1 MTSHTKRLEG
11 QEEHGFPAMTISQQ
25 SAQTAQSQSS
35 GMGEEES
42 GAQSRPAHSL
52 SLRGKEAPRHSLSAG
67 HIPISAKM
75 SVTSDDLLRADE
87 PSGRS
92 VLVAEDAM
100 DSQVPAAQV
109 IDAFELLE
117 KDLAELE
124 SACSGL
130 GASEQQS
137 HEGSCVAIDAIGEAQ
152 PDSQQSESA
161 APDADLPNAISR
173 VSESHSAQSP
183 VNDPSSQILS
193 HFSQKEF
200 STMNAQ
206 TQLQQEHANTD
217 AVIARASI
225 EPVVPAFQSP
235 EVETDG
241 VLHDVQS
248 TLDSLAGMA
257 HGLSQQKLEL
267 VNMREGLEERRVQAL
282 ERERQLVEREE
293 RLYQQEQRLQ
303 EEKQSIERVAEQN
316 AAILAE
322 RSSALQALAESVES
336 RDRATVKRAEAL
348 QQEQQSIER
357 QLNQVRARALELD
370 DRELSLQRQGADL
383 AARFKQLLDAKERF
397 GAIVKGFNETV
408 RFNTTYS
415 AISKSVGTVAEES

>member
-1 MTSHTKRLEG
+1 MTSHAKRLEE
-11 QEEHGFPAMTISQQ
+11 QEEHGFSAMTISQQ
-25 SAQTAQSQSS
+25 STQTAMSQLSDMDGEQGSTQS
-35 GMGEEES
+35 G
-42 GAQSRPAHSL
+42 PAHFL
-52 SLRGKEAPRHSLSAG
+52 SLR
-67 HIPISAKM
+67 AK
-75 SVTSDDLLRADE
+75 DA
-87 PSGRS
+87 SGAA
-92 VLVAEDAM
+92 LGDAEHQA
-100 DSQVPAAQV
+100 PAAQV
-109 IDAFELLE
+109 IDAFEMLE

-130 GASEQQS
+130 GASDQQS
-137 HEGSCVAIDAIGEAQ
+137 HKVFSASIEAQ
-152 PDSQQSESA
+152 SDSRMSESL
-161 APDADLPNAISR
+161 APEAGMPQAISR
-173 VSESHSAQSP
+173 VSDRHSADA
-183 VNDPSSQILS
+183 VTTTHSSQILS

-206 TQLQQEHANTD
+206 AQLQQEHINTD
-217 AVIARASI
+217 AAIARASM
-225 EPVVPAFQSP
+225 EAVAPAFQSP

-241 VLHDVQS
+241 VLHDVQT

-267 VNMREGLEERRVQAL
+267 LNMREALEERRVQAL
-282 ERERQLVEREE
+282 ERERQLAEREE
-293 RLYQQEQRLQ
+293 RLSQQELRLQ

-336 RDRATVKRAEAL
+336 RDRATLKRAEAL
-348 QQEQQSIER
+348 QQEQQNIER

-370 DRELSLQRQGADL
+370 DREVGLQRQGADL

-415 AISKSVGTVAEES
+415 AISKSVGTVADES

>member
-1 MTSHTKRLEG
+1 MTSHAKRLEG

-25 SAQTAQSQSS
+25 SVKTAMPQSS
-35 GMGEEES
+35 DMGGEPDS
-42 GAQSRPAHSL
+42 TQRLFTPSL
-52 SLRGKEAPRHSLSAG
+52 SLRAKDAPRSLLSAG
-67 HIPISAKM
+67 QISIRAKE
-75 SVTSDDLLRADE
+75 SVTSGDTLGADE
-87 PSGRS
+87 QG
-92 VLVAEDAM
+92 A
-100 DSQVPAAQV
+100 PAAQV
-109 IDAFELLE
+109 INAFEMLE

-130 GASEQQS
+130 GASDRQQHEASGATVDAS
-137 HEGSCVAIDAIGEAQ
+137 HQAQ
-152 PDSQQSESA
+152 PDPQVSQSMMPES
-161 APDADLPNAISR
+161 DLPLAISR
-173 VSESHSAQSP
+173 VSESHSADA
-183 VNDPSSQILS
+183 VTTAPSSQSLS

-206 TQLQQEHANTD
+206 AQLQQEHVSID
-217 AVIARASI
+217 AAIGQASM
-225 EPVVPAFQSP
+225 EPMVAAFQSP

-241 VLHDVQS
+241 VLHDVKS

-267 VNMREGLEERRVQAL
+267 VNMREALEERRAQAL
-282 ERERQLVEREE
+282 ERERQLAEREE
-293 RLYQQEQRLQ
+293 RLSQQEQRLQ

-336 RDRATVKRAEAL
+336 RDRATIKRAEAL
-348 QQEQQSIER
+348 QQEQQHIER

-370 DRELSLQRQGADL
+370 DREVGLQRQGADL

-415 AISKSVGTVAEES
+415 AISKSVGTVADES

>member
-1 MTSHTKRLEG
+1 MTSHAKRLEG

-25 SAQTAQSQSS
+25 SVQTAMSQLS
-35 GMGEEES
+35 GMDGEQGS
-42 GAQSRPAHSL
+42 TQPLSAPSL
-52 SLRGKEAPRHSLSAG
+52 SLRAKDAPRSSLSAG
-67 HIPISAKM
+67 HITIRAKE
-75 SVTSDDLLRADE
+75 SVTSSDALGADE
-87 PSGRS
+87 HE
-92 VLVAEDAM
+92 A
-100 DSQVPAAQV
+100 PATQV
-109 IDAFELLE
+109 IDAFEMLE

-130 GASEQQS
+130 GASDQQS
-137 HEGSCVAIDAIGEAQ
+137 HEVSGAAIDASRQAQ
-152 PDSQQSESA
+152 PDSPVSESVVLES
-161 APDADLPNAISR
+161 DLPLAISR
-173 VSESHSAQSP
+173 VFESHSADAVTTASSCQS
-183 VNDPSSQILS
+183 LS
-193 HFSQKEF
+193 HFSQEEF

-206 TQLQQEHANTD
+206 AKLQQEHVSTD
-217 AVIARASI
+217 AAIGPASM
-225 EPVVPAFQSP
+225 EPMVTAFQSP

-267 VNMREGLEERRVQAL
+267 VNMREALEERRAQAV
-282 ERERQLVEREE
+282 ERERQLAEREE
-293 RLYQQEQRLQ
+293 RLSQQEQRLL
-303 EEKQSIERVAEQN
+303 EEKQNIERVAEQN

-336 RDRATVKRAEAL
+336 RDRATIKRAEAL
-348 QQEQQSIER
+348 QQEQHNIER
-357 QLNQVRARALELD
+357 QLSQVRARALELD
-370 DRELSLQRQGADL
+370 DREVGLQRQGADL

-415 AISKSVGTVAEES
+415 AISKSVGTVADES